1 MAHLTI
7 PVWFFKTYAAL
18 HRQTQDCWLSISKLL
33 VSASR
38 DIWEYFTHFRTSIN
52 IQWDWVTRI
61 DLHISSL
68 CRTCKEWGD
77 IVLSSSFD
85 SEKSWL
91 SEPWASVA
99 PHPPELILNQLLRH
113 VRGFEHS
120 HRLTESS
127 SHGKLSPSA
136 LTNVSFNRDCYRASK
151 HPPLLWVI
159 EVWWCEPSKA
169 SKSWEISHDYH

>member
-1 MAHLTI
+1 MLPYTDKPSTACYLFLNCLF
-7 PVWFFKTYAAL
+7 P
-18 HRQTQDCWLSISKLL
+18 

-77 IVLSSSFD
+77 IVLISSFD

-99 PHPPELILNQLLRH
+99 PHPPKLILNQLLRH
-113 VRGFEHS
+113 VHGFEHS

-127 SHGKLSPSA
+127 SHRLP
-136 LTNVSFNRDCYRASK
+136 
-151 HPPLLWVI
+151 HHQLLLMYHLI
-159 EVWWCEPSKA
+159 ETATGLPNTLHGCELCKG
-169 SKSWEISHDYH
+169 SKSWEILHDYH

>member
-1 MAHLTI
+1 MYFL
-7 PVWFFKTYAAL
+7 P
-18 HRQTQDCWLSISKLL
+18 

-77 IVLSSSFD
+77 VVLISSFD

-113 VRGFEHS
+113 IQGFEHS
-120 HRLTESS
+120 QRLTKSS
-127 SHGKLSPSA
+127 SHGLSHHQLL
-136 LTNVSFNRDCYRASK
+136 LTFHLKETAIG
-151 HPPLLWVI
+151 LLKTLHSCEI
-159 EVWWCEPSKA
+159 PKCDEVNLLRGLNHGKFYMITINET
-169 SKSWEISHDYH
+169 ISSN